1 MPLTGNLD
9 PGQTSGLHWACSR
22 GARQEGPGRCRGS
35 YRNCWARTRRRG
47 AGGGGPSL
55 VCVRESPAARTHA
68 RSHTGPGVCAYA
80 ADTHTYRA
88 GLQLG
93 VPVCVC
99 APRDYTGTSAHKHKY
114 ALTHRRA
121 WRRVHALASG
131 HTDAHGRSAA
141 GSPGICAPQVYTRVR
156 ANTPAL
162 THKRACRRVH
172 ALHTHTHTHTHIC
185 HRVNVP
191 HTDTHMHARQRA
203 LW

>member
-80 ADTHTYRA
+80 ADTHTQSRPAAGRA
-88 GLQLG
+88 G
-93 VPVCVC
+93 VCVR
-99 APRDYTGTSAHKHKY
+99 APRLNRHERTQT
-114 ALTHRRA
+114 
-121 WRRVHALASG
+121 
-131 HTDAHGRSAA
+131 
-141 GSPGICAPQVYTRVR
+141 
-156 ANTPAL
+156 
-162 THKRACRRVH
+162 
-172 ALHTHTHTHTHIC
+172 
-185 HRVNVP
+185 
-191 HTDTHMHARQRA
+191 
-203 LW
+203 